1 MAEYNH
7 ELIGTIGVDDESSY
21 PNQMAITVG
30 VDTLGMCVVSFGTSY
45 SIRIPEKDVDA
56 LRRILHDA
64 SRQLMV
70 QRVNQEGTQ
79 NRHEQDYTDAM
90 NEVQRRRYLDLA
102 QCSEV

>member
-64 SRQLMV
+64 SRKLMV
-70 QRVNQEGTQ
+70 HRVNNEGTLCQYEQ
-79 NRHEQDYTDAM
+79 NYVDAE
-90 NEVQRRRYLDLA
+90 NQVARA
-102 QCSEV
+102 K